1 MAGRGCHRQLSREP
15 VNVQTCV
22 EKGLSRVN
30 LEQRVVVTGMGAISP
45 VGLDCRETFAGLVEG
60 RSGIARITAFD
71 PSALSCQIAGEVKG
85 FDPTRYMDRKMARRI
100 GRYAQFSIAA
110 TREALAQSGLDL
122 AKEDPARIACIV
134 SSAIADF
141 PMVEDEMH
149 KIFAQG
155 KRSISPF
162 TVPRVS
168 TSMAAGNIALEFGLT
183 GVSYSLSSACATG
196 SHSIANAMMLL
207 KLGMADVVLAGGAES
222 AICDTFVSSY
232 IAMRALSSRNDEPQR
247 ASRPFDLDRDGFVI
261 AEGCGVLVLETLE
274 RAQQRGAP
282 ILAELVGTG
291 LTCDAFHI
299 TSAHP
304 DGKGAAQA
312 MTTAL
317 QSARLNIEEVDYINA
332 HGTSTEV
339 NDSIETKAIKTVFGD
354 HARQVPVSSTKSMT
368 GHAIGAAGALEAV
381 ACIMALNA
389 NVIPPTINLDN
400 PDPACDLDYV
410 PHHAREKSLKVVMSN
425 SFAFG
430 GQNSVL
436 IFRKLDQ

>member
-1 MAGRGCHRQLSREP
+1 M
-15 VNVQTCV
+15 
-22 EKGLSRVN
+22 N
-30 LEQRVVVTGMGAISP
+30 LEQRIVITGMGAVSP
-45 VGLDCRETFAGLVEG
+45 LGLNCRETFDGLVAG
-60 RSGIARITAFD
+60 RSGIARITSFD
-71 PSALSCQIAGEVKG
+71 PSGIACQVAGEVKG
-85 FDPTRYMDRKMARRI
+85 FDPTDYMDRKMARRI

-122 AKEDPARIACIV
+122 EREDPSRIACIV

-141 PMVEDEMH
+141 PMVEDEMN

-196 SHSIANAMMLL
+196 SHSIANALMLL

-232 IAMRALSSRNDEPQR
+232 IAMRALSSRNDEPER
-247 ASRPFDLDRDGFVI
+247 ASRPFDVDRDGFVI

-274 RAQQRGAP
+274 RALKRGAP

-332 HGTSTEV
+332 HGTSTQV
-339 NDSIETKAIKTVFGD
+339 NDTIETKAIKTVFGD
-354 HARQVPVSSTKSMT
+354 RARQVPVSSTKSMT

-410 PHHAREKSLKVVMSN
+410 PHHAREKKLNVVMSN

-436 IFRKLDQ
+436 IFRKFDT

>member
-1 MAGRGCHRQLSREP
+1 M
-15 VNVQTCV
+15 NM
-22 EKGLSRVN
+22 
-30 LEQRVVVTGMGAISP
+30 EQRIVITGMGAVSP
-45 VGLDCRETFAGLVEG
+45 VGLNCQETFDGLVAG
-60 RSGIARITAFD
+60 KSGIARISLFD
-71 PSALSCQIAGEVKG
+71 PSGIACQVAGEVKG
-85 FDPTRYMDRKMARRI
+85 FEPADYMDRKMARRI

-122 AKEDPARIACIV
+122 AVEDPSRIACIV

-141 PMVEDEMH
+141 PMVEEQMN

-196 SHSIANAMMLL
+196 SHSIANALMIL
-207 KLGMADVVLAGGAES
+207 KLGLADVVLAGGAES

-232 IAMRALSSRNDEPQR
+232 IAMRALSTRNDEPER
-247 ASRPFDLDRDGFVI
+247 ASRPFDKDRDGFVI
-261 AEGCGVLVLETLE
+261 AEGCGVLVLETLD
-274 RAQQRGAP
+274 RARRRGAP
-282 ILAELVGTG
+282 ILAELVGVG
-291 LTCDAFHI
+291 MTCDAFHI

-304 DGKGAAQA
+304 DGEGAAQA
-312 MTTAL
+312 MTAAL
-317 QSARLNIEEVDYINA
+317 ESAGLNAQDIDYINA
-332 HGTSTEV
+332 HGTATQL
-339 NDSIETKAIKTVFGD
+339 NDGIETKAIKTVFGD
-354 HARQVPVSSTKSMT
+354 RAYQLPVSSTKSMT

-381 ACIMALNA
+381 VCIMALNA
-389 NVIPPTINLDN
+389 NLIPPTINLDT

-410 PHHAREKSLKVVMSN
+410 PHHAREKELNVVMSN

-436 IFRKLDQ
+436 IFKKFVS

>member
-1 MAGRGCHRQLSREP
+1 M
-15 VNVQTCV
+15 
-22 EKGLSRVN
+22 
-30 LEQRVVVTGMGAISP
+30 VTGMGAVSP
-45 VGLDCRETFAGLVEG
+45 VGLNCQETFNGLAAGK
-60 RSGIARITAFD
+60 SGIARISLFD
-71 PSALSCQIAGEVKG
+71 ASGIACQVAGEVKG
-85 FDPTRYMDRKMARRI
+85 FEPTDYMDRKMARRI

-110 TREALAQSGLDL
+110 TREALAPSGLDL
-122 AKEDPARIACIV
+122 AEEDPSRIACIV

-141 PMVEDEMH
+141 PMVEDQMN

-196 SHSIANAMMLL
+196 SHSIANALMIL
-207 KLGMADVVLAGGAES
+207 KLGLADVVLAGGAES

-232 IAMRALSSRNDEPQR
+232 IAMRALSTRNDEPER
-247 ASRPFDLDRDGFVI
+247 ASRPFDKDRDGFVI
-261 AEGCGVLVLETLE
+261 AEGCGVLVVETLD
-274 RAQQRGAP
+274 RARRRGAP
-282 ILAELVGTG
+282 ILAELVGIG
-291 LTCDAFHI
+291 MTCDAFHI

-317 QSARLNIEEVDYINA
+317 ESAGLNAEDVDYINA
-332 HGTSTEV
+332 HGTATQL
-339 NDSIETKAIKTVFGD
+339 NDGIETKAIKTVFGD
-354 HARQVPVSSTKSMT
+354 RAYQIPVSSTKSMT

-381 ACIMALNA
+381 VCIMALNA
-389 NVIPPTINLDN
+389 NLIPPTINLDT

-410 PHHAREKSLKVVMSN
+410 PHHAREKELNVVMSN

-436 IFRKLDQ
+436 IFKKFIS

>member
-1 MAGRGCHRQLSREP
+1 M
-15 VNVQTCV
+15 
-22 EKGLSRVN
+22 N
-30 LEQRVVVTGMGAISP
+30 LEQRVVITGMGAVSP
-45 VGLDCRETFAGLVEG
+45 VGLNCQEMFNSLTAGK
-60 RSGIARITAFD
+60 SGIARISLFD
-71 PSALSCQIAGEVKG
+71 ASGIACQVAGEVKG
-85 FDPTRYMDRKMARRI
+85 FEPADYMDRKMARRI

-122 AKEDPARIACIV
+122 AEEDPSRIACIV

-141 PMVEDEMH
+141 PMVEDQMN

-196 SHSIANAMMLL
+196 SHSIANALMIL
-207 KLGMADVVLAGGAES
+207 KLGLADVVLAGGAES

-232 IAMRALSSRNDEPQR
+232 IAMRALSTRNDEPER
-247 ASRPFDLDRDGFVI
+247 ASRPFDKDRDGFVI
-261 AEGCGVLVLETLE
+261 AEGCGVLVLETLD
-274 RAQQRGAP
+274 RARQRGAP
-282 ILAELVGTG
+282 ILAELVGVG
-291 LTCDAFHI
+291 MTCDAFHI

-317 QSARLNIEEVDYINA
+317 ESAGLNAEDVDYINA
-332 HGTSTEV
+332 HGTATQL
-339 NDSIETKAIKTVFGD
+339 NDGIETKAIKTVFGD
-354 HARQVPVSSTKSMT
+354 RAYQIPVSSTKSMT

-389 NVIPPTINLDN
+389 NLIPPTINLDT

-410 PHHAREKSLKVVMSN
+410 PHIAREKELNVVMSN

-436 IFRKLDQ
+436 IFKKFVS